1 MLIDLVW
8 GRVCFSTWWIGGC
21 GWDVDVDVD
30 LDVDV
35 VVAVE
40 VNAAQG
46 ANTAASG
53 SSQALSIG
61 LRRQCV

>member
-1 MLIDLVW
+1 MGESLL
-8 GRVCFSTWWIGGC
+8 FHL
-21 GWDVDVDVD
+21 VDVDVD
-30 LDVDV
+30 WDVDV
-35 VVAVE
+35 VVE

-53 SSQALSIG
+53 NSQALSIG

>member
-1 MLIDLVW
+1 LY
-8 GRVCFSTWWIGGC
+8 GGEFAFPPGGC
-21 GWDVDVDVD
+21 GCGFGWD
-30 LDVDV
+30 
-35 VVAVE
+35 VAVE

-53 SSQALSIG
+53 NSQALSIG

>member
-1 MLIDLVW
+1 
-8 GRVCFSTWWIGGC
+8 
-21 GWDVDVDVD
+21 VDVDVD

-46 ANTAASG
+46 ANTAASKN
-53 SSQALSIG
+53 SQALSIG